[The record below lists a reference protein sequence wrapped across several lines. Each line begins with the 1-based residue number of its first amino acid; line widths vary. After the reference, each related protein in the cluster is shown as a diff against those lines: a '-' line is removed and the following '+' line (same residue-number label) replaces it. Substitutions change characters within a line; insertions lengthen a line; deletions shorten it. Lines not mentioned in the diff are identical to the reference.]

1 MLPES
6 TIAVKIAFNT
16 FTVLL
21 SSILVYVG
29 VNIDMFLWFAI
40 LLSIDFITGLM
51 KARAIKESITS
62 NKMKYGVLSKFA
74 IIIVPIVLAIGEKAL
89 GASFAD
95 IISAIMMMLVLS
107 EIYSIL
113 SNVYAMKYHVELP
126 EYDVLALILK
136 KIRNILLNIS
146 EDKPDANS

>member
-1 MLPES
+1 MW
-6 TIAVKIAFNT
+6 
-16 FTVLL
+16 
-21 SSILVYVG
+21 G

-89 GASFAD
+89 GTNFNNV
-95 IISAIMMMLVLS
+95 ISAIIMILVLS

-113 SNVYAMKYHVELP
+113 SNVYAIKYHVELP
-126 EYDVLALILK
+126 EYDALALILK
-136 KIRNILLNIS
+136 KIRNMLLNMS